1 MSESDKFYEEIKT
14 RVVKKGLILLSIF
27 YALVI
32 TQVIY
37 ISIPLYISILII
49 NCSLIELEYNF

>member
-14 RVVKKGLILLSIF
+14 RVVKKGLILLYIF

>member
-14 RVVKKGLILLSIF
+14 RVVKKDLILLSIF

-37 ISIPLYISILII
+37 I
-49 NCSLIELEYNF
+49 

>member
-49 NCSLIELEYNF
+49 NRSLIELEYNF